1 MTTKRVLSV
10 GNCVAD
16 HWAMSTT
23 IQRDFSVEV
32 VSARTA
38 DEALALLQRESFA
51 LVMVNRLLDAD
62 GTTGLEL
69 IQRIKADEQLRQV
82 PVMLISNYPE
92 AQAEA
97 EQAGAVPGFGK
108 AALGESQTVD
118 RLRPFLT

>member
-1 MTTKRVLSV
+1 
-10 GNCVAD
+10 
-16 HWAMSTT
+16 MSTT